1 MEDRIKQ
8 MKNTKIIAGFATIA
22 ALGML
27 IAGCANTGSG
37 TGTSTTPK
45 KISLPALTSLSTPPN
60 AVLPKGDGKGKCAA
74 GTTIGYVGAETGA
87 NAALGIN
94 IYNGV
99 QLAITQHNDANP
111 GCQVQFV
118 KFDTEGDP
126 TKATG
131 PVTQVVNTPAI
142 VGAIG
147 LPFSGES
154 QATGNIFEQKGL
166 VHITPSA
173 TGPGLTQNGWTTF
186 FRALGNDN
194 IQGPAAAKFVTDKL
208 KLKKVFLVEDDST
221 YGIGLAKTTGAALG
235 SAQVGSDKVVTG
247 QKDFSSTVSKVLSSK
262 ADAVY
267 YSGYYAEGAPFDQQ
281 LVSKGFKGVFVGP
294 DGVKDD
300 QFIKQAGNASKN
312 AYFTCPCIPGELIP
326 DFESAYTAAFAG
338 AEPGTYSIEGY
349 DATTVLL
356 SGIDKGNDT
365 RAKLLSYV
373 KGYDA
378 DGLSKHYKWDS
389 TGELQAPAV
398 YGYEVK
404 AGKIVPI
411 GVIGK

>member
-1 MEDRIKQ
+1 MNNKR
-8 MKNTKIIAGFATIA
+8 IIASLAAVA
-22 ALGML
+22 ALGL
-27 IAGCANTGSG
+27 LVAGCANTGSG
-37 TGTSTTPK
+37 GTTKAASPT
-45 KISLPALTSLSTPPN
+45 KISLPALTSISTPPN
-60 AVLPKGDGKGKCAA
+60 AVLPAGDGSGKCAA
-74 GTTIGYVGAETGA
+74 GTTIAYIGAETGA

-99 QLAITQHNDANP
+99 QLAIDQHNKANP
-111 GCQVQFV
+111 GCQV
-118 KFDTEGDP
+118 KFTKYDTEGDP

-131 PVTQVVNTPAI
+131 PVTQAVNTPAI
-142 VGAIG
+142 IGAIG

-173 TGPGLTQNGWTTF
+173 TNPGLTKNGWKTF
-186 FRALGNDN
+186 FRALGNDAV
-194 IQGPAAAKFVTDKL
+194 QGPAAAKFVTGTL
-208 KLKKVFLVEDDST
+208 KAKKVFLVQDDSD
-221 YGIGLAKTTGAALG
+221 YGIGLAKTTGDALG
-235 SAQVGSDKVVTG
+235 SAEIGSDKVITG
-247 QKDFSSTVSKVLSSK
+247 QKDFSSTVSKVISSK

-281 LVSKGFKGVFVGP
+281 LVSKGYKGVFIGP

-300 QFIKQAGNASKN
+300 QFIKQAGNASSN

-326 DFESAYTAAFAG
+326 DFEKAYKAAFS

-373 KGYDA
+373 TSYDA
-378 DGLSKHYKWDS
+378 DGLSKHYRWDS

-404 AGKIVPI
+404 NGAIVPI